1 MNFWLF
7 FVITVG
13 LGIFSFIR
21 RSRAQV
27 VTERL
32 QGLEDWK
39 HDDGKLAGD
48 EGEVMLASHVRVHF
62 PSMSG
67 SHHVETVGGPGVA
80 SRTFFRVRRKTALL
94 WQVRLTEGSLAE
106 ETQHARDG
114 GFFLGADPER
124 LARLEAGARP
134 WEDFPADLIAS
145 LEAAYQRYLEAG
157 GKALPRVSLSPLDEE
172 KKLSSAVATCSACS
186 ATNDPDAVFCE
197 RCGRPMR
204 GKCPSCGARNDADS
218 AFCKGCG
225 GELRDA

>member
-1 MNFWLF
+1 VHFWPF
-7 FVITVG
+7 FVIFVG
-13 LGIFSFIR
+13 LGIYSFIR

-27 VTERL
+27 ATERL

-48 EGEVMLASHVRVHF
+48 VMLASHVRVHF

-67 SHHVETVGGPGVA
+67 SHHVATVDGPGVD
-80 SRTFFRVRRKTALL
+80 SRTFFRVRRKTARL

-106 ETQHARDG
+106 ETQQARHG
-114 GFFLGADPER
+114 GFFLGAEPER

-134 WEDFPADLIAS
+134 WEDFPTDLVAS
-145 LEAAYQRYLEAG
+145 LEAAYQRYLLAVG
-157 GKALPRVSLSPLDEE
+157 DSLPRVSLSPLEEE
-172 KKLSSAVATCSACS
+172 KSSSAVATCGACS